1 MEKIKVPSDILAPLS
16 KIKKKVSITFVVHFE
31 QTWRVQ
37 SSHLHPRL
45 KNPNLVF
52 MHRKQTLPFSTSSF
66 RFPSKGRPSSSA
78 FVKTDLICTISSKF
92 RSKVCKAVVQWS
104 WNIEKTS
111 IIFASKKDQL
121 MCKKIKQYHLRPKS
135 ALFIKWSFKEIS
147 TVQYYCS
154 NEWSYV

>member
-1 MEKIKVPSDILAPLS
+1 MKVPFDILTPLS
-16 KIKKKVSITFVVHFE
+16 KIKKKVNITFVVHFE
-31 QTWRVQ
+31 QTCRVQ

-78 FVKTDLICTISSKF
+78 FVKTDLICTISSRF

-104 WNIEKTS
+104 WNIEKLELYLLQ
-111 IIFASKKDQL
+111 KKVNL
-121 MCKKIKQYHLRPKS
+121 CLRKFKQYDFIPKS
-135 ALFIKWSFKEIS
+135 TLFIKWSFKEIS
-147 TVQYYCS
+147 TVAI
-154 NEWSYV
+154 NEVMYK

>member
-1 MEKIKVPSDILAPLS
+1 MKVPLDILTPLS
-16 KIKKKVSITFVVHFE
+16 KIKKKVNITFVVHFE
-31 QTWRVQ
+31 QTCRVQ

-78 FVKTDLICTISSKF
+78 FVKTDLICTISSRF

-104 WNIEKTS
+104 WNIEKLELYFIT
-111 IIFASKKDQL
+111 KKGQL
-121 MCKKIKQYHLRPKS
+121 M
-135 ALFIKWSFKEIS
+135 FKNRS
-147 TVQYYCS
+147 QG
-154 NEWSYV
+154 WF